1 VQNAFSK
8 GVKSASQTKKNIL
21 TTKNIFSFIWVITC
35 EKIKENKN
43 HLT

>member
-8 GVKSASQTKKNIL
+8 GVKSAFQTKNNIL
-21 TTKNIFSFIWVITC
+21 TTRNVVSFIFVITC